1 MKKNSRI
8 AITVSLIAFC
18 LNSCTWIKTKH
29 VLTTAETL
37 MADCPDSALSILID
51 IDSSVLRTRPM
62 QAKHALL
69 LSMALD
75 KNYIDIADDSIISIA
90 YNYYQNHPTKRE
102 KMLSFYYSGVVKQN
116 AGNTIRAAIDFNQ
129 ALSLAKELND
139 NHNAG
144 LACRHLSTIHSL
156 NNNHQESLRYSY
168 QAVSF
173 FESCGESLS
182 ADYSRTMSAMQL
194 LRAQQWNESIS
205 IIDDVLSRNTF
216 QPLIHNALMIKADAL
231 IWGRQDY
238 IKALECI
245 NKITVGKHYSDTL
258 IYYGY
263 KGLINAALG
272 RTADSKDCFD
282 IARSFI
288 RDAADTLTL
297 YDQLS
302 RAYRIQN
309 DYKNAYNF
317 LLTATDIQ
325 NKQIIKVL
333 GQSVTGAMEQWY
345 RESYNTQKER
355 TRQNTIIYSILGVLL
370 LLIILGLILFVRKLH
385 IDRLQDMADIESLNN
400 DLQVLKERNEHFRKA
415 CNAVI
420 MDKVQFLHQLSD
432 SYFSWTDEEVKKR
445 EKRYGIQ
452 TKDELISVLRQQLGG
467 IRTEKRLI
475 ISLEEAVNSSND
487 NLIQRLRTEYRNKLK
502 EEDFSTLTL
511 LYSGLSVKSIAFY
524 LRITEPALRTRKTR
538 YKHLFEEN
546 PTPSSEEFIQRLS
559 NGDSSLRSE

>member
-1 MKKNSRI
+1 M
-8 AITVSLIAFC
+8 
-18 LNSCTWIKTKH
+18 
-29 VLTTAETL
+29 AEH
-37 MADCPDSALSILID
+37 PDSALNLLLDVKPES
-51 IDSSVLRTRPM
+51 RR
-62 QAKHALL
+62 QFAKHALL

-75 KNYIDIADDSIISIA
+75 KNYIDVTDDSLTLLA
-90 YNYYQNHPTKRE
+90 YNYYQRHGTTRN
-102 KMLSFYYSGVVKQN
+102 KMLSAYYLGVVHQN
-116 AGNTIRAAIDFNQ
+116 AGEYLQAAIEFDE
-129 ALSLAKELND
+129 ALSLAKELKD

-144 LACRHLSTIHSL
+144 LCCRHLSSIHAF
-156 NNNHQESLRYSY
+156 NYNHVLALDYSK
-168 QAVSF
+168 QAADYF
-173 FESCGESLS
+173 DACGETLS
-182 ADYSRTMSAMQL
+182 ADYARINIAEQLTRTENWDHAM
-194 LRAQQWNESIS
+194 AITDSI
-205 IIDDVLSRNTF
+205 LSRNTYT
-216 QPLIHNALMIKADAL
+216 PLIRTALWLKTDIL
-231 IWGRQDY
+231 IVGKEDY
-238 IKALECI
+238 KTASLIIEQIPLLPQKDDTLSYYECKALLLETEGRHKEA
-245 NKITVGKHYSDTL
+245 NRLFDMADVLVSDN
-258 IYYGY
+258 I
-263 KGLINAALG
+263 
-272 RTADSKDCFD
+272 DS
-282 IARSFI
+282 
-288 RDAADTLTL
+288 LTL
-297 YDQLS
+297 LNYKS
-302 RAYRIQN
+302 EAYKLRN
-309 DYKNAYNF
+309 DYKSAYEA
-317 LLTATDIQ
+317 LREATNIQ
-325 NKQIIKVL
+325 YTEIQKLL
-333 GQSVTGAMEQWY
+333 GQSVTHAMENHY

-415 CNAVI
+415 SNAVI

-452 TKDELISVLRQQLGG
+452 TKDELISVFRQQLGE
-467 IRTEKRLI
+467 IRSEKRLI

-538 YKHLFEEN
+538 YKHFFEEN

>member
-1 MKKNSRI
+1 
-8 AITVSLIAFC
+8 
-18 LNSCTWIKTKH
+18 
-29 VLTTAETL
+29 
-37 MADCPDSALSILID
+37 
-51 IDSSVLRTRPM
+51 
-62 QAKHALL
+62 
-69 LSMALD
+69 MALD
-75 KNYIDIADDSIISIA
+75 KNYIDVTDDSLTQLA
-90 YNYYQNHPTKRE
+90 YHYYQRHGNSHY
-102 KMLSFYYSGVVKQN
+102 KMLSAYYLGVVHQN
-116 AGNTIRAAIDFNQ
+116 AGEYLQAAIEFDE
-129 ALSLAKELND
+129 ALSLAKELKD

-385 IDRLQDMADIESLNN
+385 LDRLQDMADIESLNN

-415 CNAVI
+415 SDAVI
-420 MDKVQFLHQLSD
+420 IDKVRFLQQLSD
-432 SYFSWTDEEVKKR
+432 SYFSWTDEEVMKR
-445 EKRYGIQ
+445 EKLKGAQ
-452 TKDELISVLRQQLGG
+452 TKDE
-467 IRTEKRLI
+467 I
-475 ISLEEAVNSSND
+475 ISLFRRQIGEMRADKSLVLSLEQAVDASND
-487 NLIQRLRTEYRNKLK
+487 NIVQRLRQEYKGTFK
-502 EEDFSTLTL
+502 ERDYTILTMIFA
-511 LYSGLSVKSIAFY
+511 GLSIKSIAYF
-524 LRITEPALRTRKTR
+524 LRMSEPSLRTRKTR
-538 YKHLFEEN
+538 YKTLFQDQ
-546 PTPSSEEFIQRLS
+546 PVPSSPDFIRML
-559 NGDSSLRSE
+559 G